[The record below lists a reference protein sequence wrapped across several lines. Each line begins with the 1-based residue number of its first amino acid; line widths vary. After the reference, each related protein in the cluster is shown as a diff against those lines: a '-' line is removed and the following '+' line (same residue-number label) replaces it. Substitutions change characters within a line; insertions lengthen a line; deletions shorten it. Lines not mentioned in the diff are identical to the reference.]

1 MVVSPL
7 DIDLMA
13 TRSSS
18 PDSVKFEENRAIGRA
33 NIAKNGAPY
42 PKVLRLEGYS
52 ALTMNFSASNFPIE
66 DNNEEIF
73 ATARR
78 IRPPFHGR
86 PPLTCTG
93 WVR

>member
-1 MVVSPL
+1 
-7 DIDLMA
+7 
-13 TRSSS
+13 
-18 PDSVKFEENRAIGRA
+18 
-33 NIAKNGAPY
+33 
-42 PKVLRLEGYS
+42 
-52 ALTMNFSASNFPIE
+52 LTMNFSASNFPIE